1 MKGINKMAKKKK
13 KYVTSIINNV
23 RVTAATKR
31 EFYSNKEFYKNQGI
45 KSAQKLQEQKNLQS
59 KIKKAETKTRQAAIK
74 AAFELERDKFEEK
87 GYTLKDFLDI
97 DKYFQKRNKAIQKAV
112 KKGKILDTGRYEIP
126 INAKGEINVKR
137 LNYLLKKAKR
147 KISTIQKLQKSYII
161 NNIYELYGNDEYYPY
176 FTKLVNKV
184 SVQQLCEMLETVGLE
199 FFYQYDI
206 EDFEDEARDAFWS
219 GYKELKHAFH
229 RLIVLMADEAKDYEV
244 LGVFGL

>member
-1 MKGINKMAKKKK
+1 MKKKK

-23 RVTAATKR
+23 RVTSATKR

-45 KSAQKLQEQKNLQS
+45 RSAQKLQEQKNLQS

-74 AAFELERDKFEEK
+74 AAFELEREKFEEK
-87 GYTLKDFLDI
+87 GYTIKDFLNI

-112 KKGKILDTGRYEIP
+112 KKGKILETGLYEIP
-126 INAKGEINVKR
+126 INTKGEINVKR

-147 KISTIQKLQKSYII
+147 KISAIQKLQKSYII
-161 NNIYELYGNDEYYPY
+161 NNIQEIFGDDDNYHY
-176 FTKLVNKV
+176 FTKLVSKV
-184 SVQQLCEMLETVGLE
+184 TVQQLTDMLDEVGLE
-199 FFYQYDI
+199 FFFRYDI
-206 EDFEDEARDAFWS
+206 EDFEEEAKDAFWD
-219 GYKELKHAFH
+219 GYKGQKHAFH

>member
-1 MKGINKMAKKKK
+1 MAKKKK
-13 KYVTSIINNV
+13 YETSIINNV
-23 RVTAATKR
+23 RVTSATKR
-31 EFYSNKEFYKNQGI
+31 EFYTHKEFYKNQGI
-45 KSAQKLQEQKNLQS
+45 KSAQKLQEQKNIQT

-112 KKGKILDTGRYEIP
+112 KKGKILETGKYEIP

-137 LNYLLKKAKR
+137 LNFLLKKAKR

-161 NNIYELYGNDEYYPY
+161 NNVYEIFGDDENYNY
-176 FTKLVNKV
+176 FAKLANKV
-184 SVQQLCEMLETVGLE
+184 SVQQLTDILDEVGLD
-199 FFYQYDI
+199 FFFRYDI
-206 EDFEDEARDAFWS
+206 EDFEDEAREAFWN
-219 GYKELKHAFH
+219 GYKEQTHAFH
-229 RLIVLMADEAKDYEV
+229 RLIVLMAEELNDYDV

>member
-1 MKGINKMAKKKK
+1 MRQKKKQT
-13 KYVTSIINNV
+13 KYTTSIINNV
-23 RVTAATKR
+23 RVTSATKR
-31 EFYSNKEFYKNQGI
+31 EFYSNKEFHKNQGI
-45 KSAQKLQEQKNLQS
+45 KSAQKLQEQKNIQT

-74 AAFELERDKFEEK
+74 AAFELEREKFEEK

-112 KKGKILDTGRYEIP
+112 KKGKILETGQYEIP

-137 LNYLLKKAKR
+137 LNYLLQKAKR

-161 NNIYELYGNDEYYPY
+161 NNIYEIFGNDENYPY

-184 SVQQLCEMLETVGLE
+184 SVQQLTDMLDTVGLD
-199 FFYQYDI
+199 FFYRYDI
-206 EDFEDEARDAFWS
+206 EDFEDEAQDAFWD
-219 GYKELKHAFH
+219 GYKEQTHAFH
-229 RLIVLMADEAKDYEV
+229 RLIVLMADETKDYDV

>member
-1 MKGINKMAKKKK
+1 MAKKKK

-23 RVTAATKR
+23 RVTAVTKR